1 MSTIDQQLTDNKQ
14 EDTVF
19 VCERSVFSAF
29 HVFSNFS
36 QMSEE
41 EIFMIEYIFKGYAKR
56 NPPLGI
62 IFIENS
68 PESSLIRAKNRG
80 YPSDMQLTLET
91 VKMIDERY
99 KIWLRKTDLPVY
111 FIHEKDVHW
120 QSPEK
125 ILDKALQY
133 FNYSHQ
139 P

>member
-80 YPSDMQLTLET
+80 YPSDTHLTLET
-91 VKMIDERY
+91 LEMIDERY
-99 KIWLRKTDLPVY
+99 KIWLRTTNLPVY
-111 FIHEKDVHW
+111 FIHEKDAHW

-125 ILDKALQY
+125 ILDNA
-133 FNYSHQ
+133 
-139 P
+139 